1 MTADYL
7 FLDNNYSLL
16 KYIIIINNNIDIIQW
31 HVSIFFFL
39 YFIINCII

>member
-16 KYIIIINNNIDIIQW
+16 KYIIIINNNIDIIW